1 VVQVSGHAGVE
12 RRSFLLGGA
21 VLGAGALAG
30 KHGLGRLSPAAP
42 QPRSARPHGGHVGRL
57 GTQVVW
63 HGPEGGRH
71 VALTFDDGPDPR
83 WTPAVLELLA
93 RHRVPATFYVVGERA
108 ERHADLLRR
117 TVAAG
122 HEIGNHTWS
131 HADLCRSAP
140 EVVREELQRTA
151 ELVERLTGAA
161 PASVRPPWGRLDA
174 VGLLASAEL
183 GCDVVLWSE
192 LIRASAAESDL
203 AQALRDVR
211 PGSVVL
217 AHDGGPTPTT
227 GELEAVER
235 LVVGLLEDGYA
246 FSTVADLLRDEPAVP
261 PLPVQRTGA

>member
-1 VVQVSGHAGVE
+1 MDARVE

-21 VLGAGALAG
+21 ALSAAALAG
-30 KHGLGRLSPAAP
+30 RSGLDRLRPPGPA
-42 QPRSARPHGGHVGRL
+42 PRSDRPHGGQTGAL

-63 HGPEGGRH
+63 HAAPDDRR

-83 WTPAVLELLA
+83 WTPRVLELLA

-131 HADLCRSAP
+131 HTDLCRAAP
-140 EVVREELQRTA
+140 EVVREELSRTA
-151 ELVERLTGAA
+151 EVVERLTGTA
-161 PASVRPPWGRLDA
+161 PASVRPPWGYVDA
-174 VGLLASAEL
+174 VGLLAAARL

-192 LIRASAAESDL
+192 LIRASAAEDDL

-217 AHDGGPTPTT
+217 AHDGGPTPTA
-227 GELEAVER
+227 GELDAVER